1 MGLNSYFISKRRHAN
16 IGEHITYVE
25 VIACVGMTSLYLGTM
40 TIIIDHPSLLQSTM
54 SVVFFLPA
62 FLSPFMPSALS
73 KLVMTVTVIRS
84 ESMKVAVSFN

>member
-1 MGLNSYFISKRRHAN
+1 
-16 IGEHITYVE
+16 
-25 VIACVGMTSLYLGTM
+25 MTSLYLGTM